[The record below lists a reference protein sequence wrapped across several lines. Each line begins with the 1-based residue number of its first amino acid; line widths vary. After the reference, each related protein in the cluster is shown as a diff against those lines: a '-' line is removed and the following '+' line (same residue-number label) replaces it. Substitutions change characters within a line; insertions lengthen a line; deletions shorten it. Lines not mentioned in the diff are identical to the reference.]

1 MNHDLETSPK
11 SPPLVPILLG
21 ILGLTTVIFAGLFLY
36 YFAQAQTANNSLD
49 QAKKEAST
57 VARADQKK
65 ADVAAQ
71 EVALESPFRSYQAPE
86 EFGSFNVKFPKN
98 WSARLAESAGGQVQV
113 NLSVNPDFIRYKD
126 DTTQPVALRVRLIK
140 QNNNAFIAEF
150 ADAIKSGALKKSSIV
165 VSGQNGIALTG
176 HYIDTNQ
183 SKSDFVRLVAV
194 PVRDKVLVFTC
205 ENGLYTSQFD
215 STVSQTKIVP

>member
-1 MNHDLETSPK
+1 MNHELESSPK
-11 SPPLVPILLG
+11 SLPLVPIL
-21 ILGLTTVIFAGLFLY
+21 ISIIGLTTVIFAGLFLY
-36 YFAQAQTANNSLD
+36 YYSQAKTATNILD

-57 VARADQKK
+57 AARAEQKK
-65 ADVAAQ
+65 ADSAAQ
-71 EVALESPFRSYQAPE
+71 EVALESPFRSYQAPD

-98 WSARLAESAGGQVQV
+98 WSARLAESAPGQVQV

-126 DTTQPVALRVRLIK
+126 DVTQPVALRVRLIK
-140 QNNNAFIAEF
+140 QNINAFIAEF
-150 ADAIKSGALKKSSIV
+150 EDAIKTGAVKKSGIV

-176 HYIDTNQ
+176 HYTDPSQ
-183 SKSDFVRLVAV
+183 GGFVRLVAV

-215 STVSQTKIVP
+215 ATVSQSKIVP